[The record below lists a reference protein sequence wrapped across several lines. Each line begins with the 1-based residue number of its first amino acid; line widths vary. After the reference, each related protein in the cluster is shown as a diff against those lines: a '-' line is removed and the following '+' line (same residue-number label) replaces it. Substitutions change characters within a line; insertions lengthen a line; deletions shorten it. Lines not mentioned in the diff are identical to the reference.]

1 MKKQLILT
9 SVCATALI
17 SSLAHAAPNMQ
28 SSTTG
33 NSVVSSSINS
43 TSSPNVQQL
52 VDHLLATL
60 PEREKSQAL
69 TDLTQSTSNAGHSWI
84 AGDVDLVVKHEND
97 SMTGNQGYQS
107 WEVGAAFPLWLPG
120 QSDAKL
126 QLSSNYHSLQNA
138 QASRLKLMAS
148 NKLRSLIWQLKKADA
163 TLTYRKKNHDQAVAL
178 ERLVKQRVEAGEN
191 PRMDL
196 LMAQQASLNAMK
208 LQTIAQQN
216 YQIALNSYATWTGSK
231 QLPAQFSETKQSLPL
246 EEHPDIAFLQSLQ
259 SIESEKLK
267 LTKFSQKQNPNLYL
281 GTKTDKSHQTSNN
294 TMLVA
299 QISFPLGINKQS
311 AVAVSEQNQNMIN
324 ADIALAK
331 AKQQISINRQNA
343 ETRLVQAQQ
352 TEKLAKT
359 QLTLS
364 TESVAL
370 AKQAYQQGETS
381 IQILLQATQQLY
393 DNQLNFKISQL
404 NTQQSISDYNQTQ
417 GVSLK

>member
-1 MKKQLILT
+1 MKNRFILT
-9 SVCATALI
+9 NVCAGVLI
-17 SSLAHAAPNMQ
+17 SSFAQAAPDNTLNMAAK
-28 SSTTG
+28 SA
-33 NSVVSSSINS
+33 VVRS
-43 TSSPNVQQL
+43 TSSPNIQQL
-52 VDHLLATL
+52 VDHLTSTL
-60 PEREKSQAL
+60 PERERSQAL
-69 TDLTQSTSNAGHSWI
+69 ENLTQSTSIAGNSWI
-84 AGDVDLVVKHEND
+84 AGGVDLVVKHEND

-138 QASRLKLMAS
+138 QISRLQLMVS
-148 NKLRSLIWQLKKADA
+148 NKLRSLIWQLKKANA
-163 TLTYRKKNHDQAVAL
+163 TLTYRKKNYGQAVAL
-178 ERLVKQRVEAGEN
+178 ERLVKQRVETGEN
-191 PRMDL
+191 PKMDL

-216 YQIALNSYATWTGSK
+216 YQIALNSYKTWTGRK
-231 QLPAQFSETKQSLPL
+231 QLPAHFSETKQSLPL
-246 EEHPDIAFLQSLQ
+246 EEHPNIAFLQTLR

-267 LTKFSQKQNPNLYL
+267 LTKLSQKQNPNLYL
-281 GTKTDKSHQTSNN
+281 GTKTDKSHQTTDNS
-294 TMLVA
+294 MLVA
-299 QISFPLGINKQS
+299 QISFPLSINKQS

-331 AKQQISINRQNA
+331 AKQQIKINRQNA
-343 ETRLVQAQQ
+343 ETRLVQAHQ
-352 TEKLAKT
+352 TEALAKT
-359 QLTLS
+359 QLSLS
-364 TESVAL
+364 IESVAL